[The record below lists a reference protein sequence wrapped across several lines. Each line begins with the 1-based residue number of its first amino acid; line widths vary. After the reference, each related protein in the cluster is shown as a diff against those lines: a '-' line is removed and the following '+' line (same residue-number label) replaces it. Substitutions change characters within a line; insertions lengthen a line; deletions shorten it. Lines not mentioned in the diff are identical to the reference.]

1 MWEKRSQMGQ
11 YGCVVKHN
19 LTCTE
24 RGPDFGILALTQAK
38 SDGQKCHTPPANHI
52 CHQTRLIQTANWGY
66 FFSVLMFSVQQVALT
81 CPEERDTIKW
91 AVFSL
96 VDSVQGKQII
106 IFAPG
111 ICCAEFPLQLLSI
124 YYAFH
129 GPPELDL
136 KLKATK
142 CNRVSLSTL
151 WLVPCPKCRIIESII
166 CLFVWDK
173 ANRECRFLLRKHAF
187 LAQLHIDVSS
197 RIFSHLSLSSVGRV
211 VLASQFSLRFD
222 NAQGKGCVSF
232 KESPTPHK
240 TWKFYI
246 YNIMSALR
254 RQNLVIRI
262 CL

>member
-1 MWEKRSQMGQ
+1 MLFTTSQP
-11 YGCVVKHN
+11 H
-19 LTCTE
+19 LP
-24 RGPDFGILALTQAK
+24 PDTTHPDCKLRLFFL
-38 SDGQKCHTPPANHI
+38 CPHVFCPAS
-52 CHQTRLIQTANWGY
+52 G
-66 FFSVLMFSVQQVALT
+66 MT

-96 VDSVQGKQII
+96 VDALQGKQII

-142 CNRVSLSTL
+142 CNGVSLSTL
-151 WLVPCPKCRIIESII
+151 WLVPCPKCKIMASII

-173 ANRECRFLLRKHAF
+173 TNRECSFLLRKHTF
-187 LAQLHIDVSS
+187 LAQLHTDVSS

-222 NAQGKGCVSF
+222 NAQGKRCVSF
-232 KESPTPHK
+232 KESPHTP
-240 TWKFYI
+240 
-246 YNIMSALR
+246 
-254 RQNLVIRI
+254 QNLEI
-262 CL
+262 LHL